1 MDIDIQKIA
10 SLAKLRLR
18 EDEAEKFAQQLK
30 QTLEACKD
38 LPELDIDCEFTDK
51 DKPMKL
57 REDTALESTPRE
69 LLLQNAPQVHAGCV
83 VVPKTRE

>member
-1 MDIDIQKIA
+1 MEIDIQKIA

-18 EDEAEKFAQQLK
+18 EDEAKQFEQQLK
-30 QTLEACKD
+30 QTLETCKD
-38 LPELDIDCEFTDK
+38 LPELDIDCEFTDEN
-51 DKPMKL
+51 KPMKL
-57 REDTALESTPRE
+57 RDDKALESTSRE